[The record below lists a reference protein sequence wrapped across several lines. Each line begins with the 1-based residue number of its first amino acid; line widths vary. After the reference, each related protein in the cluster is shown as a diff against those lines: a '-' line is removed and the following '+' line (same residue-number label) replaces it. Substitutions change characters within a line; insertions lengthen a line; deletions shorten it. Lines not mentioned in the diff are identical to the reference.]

1 MSETFGL
8 SSVPERAAL
17 ESWRAYAT
25 DLAKSPL
32 LPKPF
37 HGNPVNVGLAI
48 QYAAQMQLPVLT
60 VVNAMYQPR
69 PGGNLGFATEFM
81 VGRLIESGRVLGTI
95 KYETVLLTDDP
106 IGGQKMLPDL
116 KVTASVVDRESGET
130 ASSSISMRQA
140 WAEGWAK
147 RNSKYESSPEGMLR
161 KRAATLLIRDH
172 YPNVLQ
178 GARTLDEMEDIQ
190 FAEEASQ
197 TAARASALDMVNVAP
212 SARPVEVSPVAEL
225 TPVQQDAAEAGPKP
239 KMATAEQHNALL
251 DWLVSEHVAPGEVR
265 RYIKDAYGAKD
276 VEMLNAEQAAETLDM
291 IERGDFAPLAD

>member
-8 SSVPERAAL
+8 SSVPEKAAL

-37 HGNPVNVGLAI
+37 AGNPVNVGLAI

-81 VGRLIESGRVLGTI
+81 VGRLIESGRIVGTI
-95 KYETVLLTDDP
+95 RYETVLLTDDP
-106 IGGQKMLPDL
+106 IGGQKQLPDL
-116 KVTASVVDRESGET
+116 KVTASVVDRESGEV

-147 RNSKYESSPEGMLR
+147 RNPKYETSPEGMLR

-190 FAEEASQ
+190 YVEQ
-197 TAARASALDMVNVAP
+197 AAKTSERASALDMVNVAP
-212 SARPVEVSPVAEL
+212 SARPVELDAPVEPTPAQRDAQETQRSPLASA
-225 TPVQQDAAEAGPKP
+225 Q
-239 KMATAEQHNALL
+239 QHNALL
-251 DWLVSEHVAPGEVR
+251 DWLMSDHVNPGEIR
-265 RYIKDAYGAKD
+265 RFLKDAFGVQD
-276 VEMLNAEQAAETLDM
+276 VDLLTEDQAQEVLDM
-291 IERGDFAPLAD
+291 IERGDFAPVID

>member
-8 SSVPERAAL
+8 SSVPEKAAL

-81 VGRLIESGRVLGTI
+81 VGRLIESGRIVGTI

-106 IGGQKMLPDL
+106 IGGSKELPDL
-116 KVTASVVDRESGET
+116 KVTASVVDRESGEV

-147 RNSKYESSPEGMLR
+147 RNSKYETSPEGMLR

-190 FAEEASQ
+190 FAEEA
-197 TAARASALDMVNVAP
+197 ARSSAKASALDMINVPP
-212 SARPVEVSPVAEL
+212 SARAVELEAPQEL
-225 TPVQQDAAEAGPKP
+225 TPAQQDHREAAPKAGL
-239 KMATAEQHNALL
+239 ATAEQHNALL
-251 DWLVSEHVAPGEVR
+251 DWLISEHVDPGEIR
-265 RYIKDAYGAKD
+265 RYIRDAYGAQD
-276 VEMLNAEQAAETLDM
+276 VDLLTQDQARETLDM
-291 IERGDFAPLAD
+291 IERGDFAPVID